1 LIFVFDPVMP
11 VGMKIKNKRPQKTS
25 RQKISKRLIAAAP
38 YLLGAC
44 ESILATLEDM
54 ELNDIGALQDVRDAI
69 QRAT

>member
-1 LIFVFDPVMP
+1 
-11 VGMKIKNKRPQKTS
+11 MKIKNKKPPKTS
-25 RQKISKRLIAAAP
+25 QQKIGKRLIAAAP

-69 QRAT
+69 KRAT

>member
-1 LIFVFDPVMP
+1 
-11 VGMKIKNKRPQKTS
+11 MKMKNKSPREKSKKQ
-25 RQKISKRLIAAAP
+25 ISKRLIAAAP

-44 ESILATLEDM
+44 ESILVTLEDM